1 MWNTKKYSAMVVLG
15 VGLVVAAATPAL
27 SQGGQGWRGPYGQAG
42 YVGHAYS
49 GYGSY
54 ALPGYGGP
62 GYGTYTQI
70 AAARGYGYG
79 GLYGLG
85 YALRRPAW

>member
-1 MWNTKKYSAMVVLG
+1 MWNSKKYLAMVVLG

-27 SQGGQGWRGPYGQAG
+27 SQRGSGWGGPYGQAG
-42 YVGHAYS
+42 YGGCGYG

-54 ALPGYGGP
+54 GLLGYGGP

-85 YALRRPAW
+85 YAFRRPAW